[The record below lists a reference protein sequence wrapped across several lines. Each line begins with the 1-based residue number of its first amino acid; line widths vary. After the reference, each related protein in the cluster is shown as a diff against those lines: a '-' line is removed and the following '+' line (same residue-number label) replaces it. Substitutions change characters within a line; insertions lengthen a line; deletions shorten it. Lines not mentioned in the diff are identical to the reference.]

1 MALTRSLNEST
12 VVITGASS
20 GIGAATAL
28 TLAGRGTRLVLAAR
42 SERGLAEI
50 AEQCRRLGATVL
62 EAPTDTADQEAVER
76 LAAAAEEKFGRID
89 AWVNNAGVAVYG
101 RLLDLPM
108 EQVRRTVEVDVFGYL
123 YGVRAAVPRLRAAGG
138 GVLIMVGS
146 VLSETSIPYL
156 GAYSMAKHAVQGMA
170 DALRQEL
177 QADGVDEVS
186 VCTVLP
192 ASVDTP
198 LFAWAANYMGR
209 EVIPPRPMSS
219 PQRVADRIV
228 RLLEHPR
235 RQSLVGTAGA
245 SVVWSWRL
253 APALAERLMVWYGQ
267 TAQFGRV
274 VQSSEGNLF
283 TPVEQPRRVDGGRRL
298 PVVALAGIPVAVL
311 AQVGR
316 RLLRAWPSTGHGP
329 DRTAPRSTSRAV
341 GERVPS
347 TR

>member
-1 MALTRSLNEST
+1 MALTRSLSEST

-28 TLAGRGTRLVLAAR
+28 TLAERGARLVLAAR
-42 SERGLAEI
+42 SEHGLAEI
-50 AEQCRRLGATVL
+50 GAQCRRLGAAVL
-62 EAPTDTADQEAVER
+62 EVPTDTADQEAVER
-76 LAAAAEEKFGRID
+76 LAAAAQAEFGRID
-89 AWVNNAGVAVYG
+89 GWVNNAGVAVYG
-101 RLLDLPM
+101 RLLELPM

-138 GVLIMVGS
+138 GVLVVVGS
-146 VLSETSIPYL
+146 VLSEASIPYL

-177 QADGVDEVS
+177 RADGIDEVS

-209 EVIPPRPMSS
+209 EVVPPRPMCS

-228 RLLEHPR
+228 GLLEHPR
-235 RQSLVGTAGA
+235 RQSLVGTASA

-267 TAQFGRV
+267 TAQFGRLA
-274 VQSSEGNLF
+274 QSSEGNLF

-298 PVVALAGIPVAVL
+298 PVAALAGIPVAVL
-311 AQVGR
+311 GRIGR
-316 RLLRAWPSTGHGP
+316 RLRGALLP
-329 DRTAPRSTSRAV
+329 DGTPPRPTPRTAARRTAGAGV
-341 GERVPS
+341 
-347 TR
+347 TRD

>member
-1 MALTRSLNEST
+1 M
-12 VVITGASS
+12 ITGASS

-28 TLAGRGTRLVLAAR
+28 TLARRGARLVLAAR
-42 SERGLAEI
+42 SERGLSEI
-50 AEQCRRLGATVL
+50 GEQCRLLGAAVL
-62 EAPTDTADQEAVER
+62 EVSTDTADVEAVER
-76 LAAAAEEKFGRID
+76 LAAAAQARFGRID

-101 RLLDLPM
+101 RLLDLPLD
-108 EQVRRTVEVDVFGYL
+108 QVRRTVDVDVFGYL
-123 YGVRAAVPRLRAAGG
+123 YGVRAAVPRLRASGG

-146 VLSETSIPYL
+146 VLSEVSIPYL
-156 GAYSMAKHAVQGMA
+156 GAYSMAKHAVQGLA

-177 QADGVDEVS
+177 QADGIDEVS

-209 EVIPPRPMSS
+209 EVVPPRPMSS

-235 RQSLVGTAGA
+235 RQSLVGTAAA

-253 APALAERLMVWYGQ
+253 APALAGRLMVWYGQ
-267 TAQFGRV
+267 TAQFGRLM
-274 VQSSEGNLF
+274 QSSEGNLF

-298 PVVALAGIPVAVL
+298 PMVALAGIPAAAL
-311 AQVGR
+311 ADVSR
-316 RLLRAWPSTGHGP
+316 RIRSAWLPTKSRPERLTP
-329 DRTAPRSTSRAV
+329 RTTSRRAARV
-341 GERVPS
+341 GV
-347 TR
+347 TDD

>member
-1 MALTRSLNEST
+1 MPLTRSLTEST

-28 TLAGRGTRLVLAAR
+28 TLARRGTRLVLAAR

-50 AEQCRRLGATVL
+50 GGQCRELGAPVL
-62 EAPTDTADQEAVER
+62 EVATDTADEQAVDR
-76 LAAAAEEKFGRID
+76 LAAAAQAEFGRID

-108 EQVRRTVEVDVFGYL
+108 EQVRRTMEVDVFGYL
-123 YGVRAAVPRLRAAGG
+123 YGARAAVPRLRAGGG
-138 GVLIMVGS
+138 GVLIMVAS

-156 GAYSMAKHAVQGMA
+156 GAYTMAKHAVLGLA
-170 DALRQEL
+170 DGLRQEL
-177 QADGVDEVS
+177 QADGIGEVS

-235 RQSLVGTAGA
+235 RQSLVGTAA
-245 SVVWSWRL
+245 ATVVWQWRL
-253 APALAERLMVWYGQ
+253 APALAERLMVLYGQ
-267 TAQFGRV
+267 VAQFGRV
-274 VQSSEGNLF
+274 VPSSEGNLF

-298 PVVALAGIPVAVL
+298 PVAALAGIPAAAV
-311 AQVGR
+311 AQVRR
-316 RLLRAWPSTGHGP
+316 RLHSA
-329 DRTAPRSTSRAV
+329 
-341 GERVPS
+341 
-347 TR
+347 

>member
-1 MALTRSLNEST
+1 M
-12 VVITGASS
+12 ITGATS

-28 TLAGRGTRLVLAAR
+28 TLAKRHTRLVLAAR
-42 SERGLAEI
+42 SERGLPEI
-50 AEQCRRLGATVL
+50 GDQCRRRGAPVL
-62 EAPTDTADQEAVER
+62 EVPTDTAYAEAVER
-76 LAAAAEEKFGRID
+76 LAVAAQAEFGRID
-89 AWVNNAGVAVYG
+89 GWVNNAGVAVYG

-108 EQVRRTVEVDVFGYL
+108 AQVRRTVEVDVFGYL
-123 YGVRAAVPRLRAAGG
+123 HGVRAAVPRLRASGG
-138 GVLIMVGS
+138 GVLIVVGS
-146 VLSETSIPYL
+146 VLSEASMPYL
-156 GAYSMAKHAVQGMA
+156 GAYSMAKHAVQGLA

-177 QADGVDEVS
+177 RADGVDEVS

-209 EVIPPRPMSS
+209 EVIPPRPMCS

-235 RQSLVGTAGA
+235 RQSLVGIGSG

-298 PVVALAGIPVAVL
+298 PVAALAGIPVAVMGHL
-311 AQVGR
+311 GR
-316 RLLRAWPSTGHGP
+316 RLRGALRPEGGSPQQMALRAGA
-329 DRTAPRSTSRAV
+329 RTTAGAGAARD
-341 GERVPS
+341 
-347 TR
+347 